1 MSSARGARV
10 VAIVTFDDIVAARK
24 AIEGQVSNTPCL
36 RSRTLSDLT
45 GADVWVKFENLQFTA
60 SFKERGALTK
70 LASLT
75 DGERTLGVIAASAGN
90 HAQAVAYHAQRLGIR
105 ATIVMPRHTPNSK
118 VEQTRVFGPEVI
130 LHGDIYDEAQAHAE
144 AIGHER
150 GSIFI
155 HPFDDPHIIAGQG
168 TVALEML
175 ETAPGLDTLLVPVG
189 GGGLISGI
197 AVAAKHIN
205 PDIRVVGVESARFP
219 AMHAALSG
227 KPAEFGV
234 TTIAEGIAIKSPGR
248 LTQEIVSEAVD
259 DLVLVEEEELEQAV
273 LMFLEIEKS
282 VAEGAGAAGLAAL
295 LQDPS
300 RFAGETVGIVLTG
313 GNIDLMVLSSVILRG
328 LVRSRRLVRLIIELP
343 DLPGTLG
350 QVCAQLGELDCN
362 IVDLGHQ
369 RTFGG
374 SSVRAA
380 EVEFLLQMRG
390 EIQTEQVIRS
400 LTARGYAVR
409 VP

>member
-1 MSSARGARV
+1 M
-10 VAIVTFDDIVAARK
+10 AIVTFDDIVAARK
-24 AIEGQVSNTPCL
+24 TIEGQVSNTPCL

-60 SFKERGALTK
+60 SFKERGALNK

-75 DGERTLGVIAASAGN
+75 HSERALGVIAASAGN

-105 ATIVMPRHTPNSK
+105 ATIVMPRHTPNTK

-130 LHGDIYDEAQAHAE
+130 LHGDIYDEAEAHAE
-144 AIGHER
+144 AMGRER
-150 GSIFI
+150 GSIFV
-155 HPFDDPHIIAGQG
+155 HPFDDPLIIAGQG

-175 ETAPGLDTLLVPVG
+175 ESAPALDTLLVPVG
-189 GGGLISGI
+189 GGGLISGM

-205 PDIRVVGVESARFP
+205 PEICVVGVESARFP

-227 KPAEFGV
+227 KPAQFGA
-234 TTIAEGIAIKSPGR
+234 TTIAEGIAVRSPGR
-248 LTQEIVSEAVD
+248 LTQEIVAESVD
-259 DLVLVEEEELEQAV
+259 DVVLVEEEELEQAV
-273 LMFLEIEKS
+273 VMFLEIEKS

-295 LQDPS
+295 LQDPA
-300 RFAGETVGIVLTG
+300 RFAGKHVGIVLTG

-350 QVCAQLGELDCN
+350 QVCAQLGDLDCN
-362 IVDLGHQ
+362 IVDLRHQ
-369 RTFGG
+369 RTFAG

-390 EIQTEQVIRS
+390 ETQTDEVIRS
-400 LTARGYAVR
+400 LTAQGYTVR
-409 VP
+409 LSGL